1 MKKKY
6 ILFTLIG
13 VTAPIFFCCR
23 TPDKSL
29 SYTVTINDSLYWERK
44 SGDSLITVKGSYLP
58 LVVLPKDMK
67 DGDVITK
74 KEGQA
79 NLTVRKEKDTLYLE
93 ASCDSLQFR
102 ISFLEEKLTRVN
114 KQNEDLQQ
122 QIKAA
127 PNKWNWFFRGLGIGI
142 FLMGVVMVWLSI
154 KFRKA

>member
-1 MKKKY
+1 MKRKY
-6 ILFTLIG
+6 ILYVVPGILFPLL
-13 VTAPIFFCCR
+13 FCCH

-29 SYTVTINDSLYWERK
+29 NYTLTINDSLYWEKK

-102 ISFLEEKLTRVN
+102 IQFLEEKLTKVN

-122 QIKAA
+122 QVKAA

>member
-6 ILFTLIG
+6 ILFALIG

-29 SYTVTINDSLYWERK
+29 NYTVTINDSLYWEKK

-127 PNKWNWFFRGLGIGI
+127 SNKWNWFFRGLGIGI
-142 FLMGVVMVWLSI
+142 FLIGVVMVWLSI